1 MPPNERGVLA
11 GWWPELAQQQAQ
23 QQGQQAAR

>member
-1 MPPNERGVLA
+1 MPLNGLGMLA